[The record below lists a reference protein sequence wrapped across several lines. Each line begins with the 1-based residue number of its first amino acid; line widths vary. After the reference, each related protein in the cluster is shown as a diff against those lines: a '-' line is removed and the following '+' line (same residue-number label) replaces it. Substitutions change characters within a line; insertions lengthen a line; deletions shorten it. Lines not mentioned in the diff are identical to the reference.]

1 VNMYYL
7 LTIIAPCSVP
17 LFSLLMLC

>member
-1 VNMYYL
+1 MYYL